1 MKIGM
6 LFPGQGTQFVGMCKS
21 LYDQERIVQEHFEL
35 ASSCLDNNLVKLCF
49 ASSEEQ
55 LRQTVNSQTAIF
67 VVSASIYALLHKKY
81 GITPDLVAGHS
92 LGEYTA
98 IHAAGGINF
107 PDGLYL
113 LKKRSVFMEEC
124 MKSQNGGMLA
134 VLGFAEDKL
143 KRICELYD
151 EPDTNDC
158 VAEVVNYNSPS
169 QLIVSG
175 TLPELH
181 MVKHDVQI
189 LGGKSLMLPV
199 SGAFHS
205 RLLRKAE
212 IDFVPYLFKADFKP
226 LKIPLVNNVMAQVIK
241 SPEEIKLSMVKQTSS
256 PVYWWQS
263 MQFFKDL
270 DVIVEVGPNDKF
282 KKMLKRE
289 WPEKIILSINE
300 QADINE
306 LLKLL
311 GKPIPEI
318 EYDDE

>member
-6 LFPGQGTQFVGMCKS
+6 LFPGQGTQFVGMCKN

-35 ASSCLDNNLVKLCF
+35 ASSCLGSNLVKLCF

-67 VVSASIYALLHKKY
+67 VVSASIYALLNKKY
-81 GITPDLVAGHS
+81 GITPNLVAGHS

-113 LKKRSVFMEEC
+113 LKKRSLFMDEC
-124 MKSQNGGMLA
+124 MAGQNGGMLA
-134 VLGFAEDKL
+134 VLGFNEEKL
-143 KRICELYD
+143 KKVCALYD
-151 EPDTNDC
+151 QPENNEH

-175 TLPELH
+175 TLPELNAI
-181 MVKHDVQI
+181 KSDLAI
-189 LGGKSLMLPV
+189 LGGKSVMLPV
-199 SGAFHS
+199 AGAFHS
-205 RLLRKAE
+205 RLLRRAE
-212 IDFVPYLFKADFKP
+212 DCFAPYLIKADFKP
-226 LKIPLVNNVMAQVIK
+226 LKIPLVNNVMAQVI
-241 SPEEIKLSMVKQTSS
+241 STPEEIKLSMVKQTSS
-256 PVYWWQS
+256 HVLWWQS
-263 MQFFKDL
+263 MQKFYEM
-270 DVIVEVGPNDKF
+270 DVIIEVGPNDKF

-289 WPEKIILSINE
+289 WPDKHIFSINE

-306 LLKLL
+306 LLQFL

-318 EYDDE
+318 ELYD